1 MKTSLLPTLLAA
13 AAFAA
18 PAFAQTQV
26 EVQCQLADGQATG
39 CYYCP
44 GWQYVI
50 KFVGTHLQS
59 TAVNLNLF
67 QNNSVTLQGTWSGSV
82 LTVTSA
88 VASADTFSISGNG
101 TIGNKYRFTT
111 DGAVGDLALNL
122 VALGTAFLP
131 VFGNQALML
140 NPANAQPLTA
150 GLIDNGLQW
159 KSDLDIPNN
168 PSLIGL
174 RLFGQGLTVSPA
186 GVIKLTNID
195 AKEVH

>member
-26 EVQCQLADGQATG
+26 EVQCQLADGRATG

-44 GWQYVI
+44 GWQFVI
-50 KFVGTHLQS
+50 KFVGTNLQS

-67 QNNSVTLQGTWSGSV
+67 QNGHCTLQGTWNGSV

-88 VASADTFSISGNG
+88 VASADTFSIGGNG

-111 DGAVGDLALNL
+111 DGAAGDLALNL

-140 NPANAQPLTA
+140 NPANTQPLTA
-150 GLIDNGLQW
+150 GLIDSGLQW

-174 RLFGQGLTVSPA
+174 RLFGQGVKVSPA

-195 AKEVH
+195 AKEVR